1 MRLLYPV
8 LTGITFGMLGA
19 IRTEALPRPQA
30 LPLEKGAVISRS
42 GKIAPGV
49 YELASEDN
57 EGKTGAITV
66 RGDNLTVDF
75 AGAELCGTA
84 LTAPPDERRGTGVVV
99 EGRNITLKHL
109 RVRGY
114 KIGLIAR
121 HSPGLKILDSD
132 FSYNWKQHL
141 RSTLE
146 REDLEDWMSYHH
158 NEAEEWLRYGAGVY
172 LQDCDG
178 FEARGNT
185 IQGGQCGL
193 MLARCNKGLVWNN
206 NFSFLSGLGVGMY
219 RSSENRVF
227 HNKVDWCVRGYS
239 HGVYNRGQDSAG
251 ILVFEQCNKNVF
263 AYNSV
268 THGGDGFFLWAGQ
281 HTMDTGSGGCN
292 DNLLYGNDF
301 SHAPTNGI
309 EVTFSRN
316 TIINNRV
323 EECDNG
329 IWGGYSYD
337 TQILNNHFARNNRAV
352 AIEHGQRNTLR
363 NNVFQKDGQAIA
375 LWQNKTQDPNWGYPK
390 HHDTVSH
397 DYTIEGNSILL
408 PQKTGVS
415 LQDTRDVVFTHN
427 TIGSNVPALTLAGD
441 TSGWREQ
448 ENVLMGPEGVFRP
461 FTNTRGLTV
470 TTLTLED
477 NLWSP
482 DMQGRELLESAPR
495 GQGLRPSD
503 WQPMLKVAKSKPTPD
518 AGEALKYEPKPMK
531 GGQDAFLKL
540 GLNQGRQYILV
551 DEWGPYDFQSPRLWP
566 RGKTP
571 ARAGANGA
579 TRYQFDVLGP
589 SGMWRVKS
597 ARGVAR
603 WSAQS
608 GSVPGTLDV
617 ELEPGKAVDL
627 RMELEYTGA
636 ATTDYRG
643 IATPAGTPVTFA
655 YSKFFAPI
663 DWNVRF
669 FAYDPKTQEPRTQ
682 TEAFANLIATGKPVA
697 SLKTNQLDFAGYGAF
712 AKGVPAN
719 YFATIAEGALEV
731 PSGEYTLEVT
741 TDDGCR
747 VLLDGKTILNE
758 WHYQGPTTYNVDLKL
773 SGKHTLHVEHFQIDG
788 YATLK
793 VNLRPKR

>member
-1 MRLLYPV
+1 MRLACL
-8 LTGITFGMLGA
+8 LGIGVALSLLVA
-19 IRTEALPRPQA
+19 VRAEAAPWQQA
-30 LPLEKGAVISRS
+30 MPLQKGSVISLS

-49 YELASEDN
+49 YELASEGDA
-57 EGKTGAITV
+57 GKTGAITV

-75 AGAELCGTA
+75 AGAELRGTP
-84 LTAPPDERRGTGVVV
+84 LTAQPDERRGTGIVV

-114 KIGLIAR
+114 KIGLMAR
-121 HSPGLKILDSD
+121 HCPGLKILDSD
-132 FSYNWKQHL
+132 LSYNWKQHL

-146 REDLEDWMSYHH
+146 HEDLEDWMSYHH
-158 NEAEEWLRYGAGVY
+158 NEAEEWLRYGAGAY

-193 MLARCNKGLVWNN
+193 MLTRCNKGLVWNN

-219 RSSENRVF
+219 RASENRVF
-227 HNKVDWCVRGYS
+227 HNKIDWCVRGYS

-251 ILVFEQCNKNVF
+251 ILVFDQCNKNVF

-281 HTMDTGSGGCN
+281 HTMDTGEGGCN

-323 EECDNG
+323 EECDHG

-337 TQILNNHFARNNRAV
+337 TLILQNQFAHNNRAI
-352 AIEHGQRNTLR
+352 AIEHGQHNRIEQNT
-363 NNVFQKDGQAIA
+363 FMEDGEAIA

-397 DYTIEGNSILL
+397 DYRINGNNFYWPSRDA
-408 PQKTGVS
+408 VS
-415 LQDTRDVVFTHN
+415 LRDTRDVSLDDNLFVALAPAMMLTGD
-427 TIGSNVPALTLAGD
+427 TAGLRVGSNRLLGNADNFKGLPIPPNLLLTNKAPKEYQPKEWTPVFSQRARDNENVKEALT
-441 TSGWREQ
+441 
-448 ENVLMGPEGVFRP
+448 F
-461 FTNTRGLTV
+461 
-470 TTLTLED
+470 
-477 NLWSP
+477 
-482 DMQGRELLESAPR
+482 
-495 GQGLRPSD
+495 
-503 WQPMLKVAKSKPTPD
+503 
-518 AGEALKYEPKPMK
+518 KPMPLK
-531 GGQDAFLKL
+531 DGQKAFLKL
-540 GLNQGRQYILV
+540 NQKRGRQYILV

-566 RGKTP
+566 RGKTS
-571 ARAGANGA
+571 AQAGASGA
-579 TRYQFDVLGP
+579 TRYQFDMLGP
-589 SGMWRVKS
+589 SGAWRVKS

-608 GSVPGTLDV
+608 GNVPGTLDV

-682 TEAFANLIATGKPVA
+682 SEGFVNLIASGKPLV
-697 SLKTNQLDFAGYGAF
+697 SLKTDQLDFAGYGAF

-719 YFATIAEGALEV
+719 YFATIADGALEV
-731 PSGEYTLEVT
+731 PSGDYTLEVT

-773 SGKHTLHVEHFQIDG
+773 SGKHKLHVEHFQIDG

-793 VNLRPKR
+793 VNLRPKH

>member
-1 MRLLYPV
+1 MRLFCLQMACIA
-8 LTGITFGMLGA
+8 LGILCAVGA
-19 IRTEALPRPQA
+19 SATRQPQA
-30 LPLEKGAVISRS
+30 MSLQKGSIISRS

-49 YELASEDN
+49 ADLASEDN

-75 AGAELCGTA
+75 AGAELRGTP
-84 LTAPPDERRGTGVVV
+84 LTAQPDERKGTGIVV

-121 HSPGLKILDSD
+121 HCPGLRILDSD
-132 FSYNWKQHL
+132 LSYNWKQHL

-158 NEAEEWLRYGAGVY
+158 NEKEEWLRYGAGVY

-178 FEARGNT
+178 FEVRGNT

-193 MLARCNKGLVWNN
+193 MLTRCNKGLVWNN

-219 RSSENRVF
+219 QSSENRVF

-251 ILVFEQCNKNVF
+251 ILVFDQCKKNVF

-281 HTMDTGSGGCN
+281 HTMDTGAEGCN

-316 TIINNRV
+316 KIVNNRV
-323 EECDNG
+323 EECDHG

-337 TQILNNHFARNNRAV
+337 TLILQNQFAYNNRAI
-352 AIEHGQRNTLR
+352 AIEHGQHNRIEHNT
-363 NNVFQKDGQAIA
+363 FTEDGEAIA

-397 DYTIEGNSILL
+397 DYRINANNVFRPLRDA
-408 PQKTGVS
+408 VS
-415 LQDTRDVVFTHN
+415 LRDTREVALDSNMFVSLAPTLAL
-427 TIGSNVPALTLAGD
+427 TGDTEGLRIGSNRLAGNADSFKTLPIPPNLLLTNTDPKGYQPAEWTPIFPQSVHENGSAKEALT
-441 TSGWREQ
+441 
-448 ENVLMGPEGVFRP
+448 
-461 FTNTRGLTV
+461 
-470 TTLTLED
+470 
-477 NLWSP
+477 
-482 DMQGRELLESAPR
+482 
-495 GQGLRPSD
+495 
-503 WQPMLKVAKSKPTPD
+503 
-518 AGEALKYEPKPMK
+518 YEPKPLK
-531 GGQDAFLKL
+531 GGQNAFLKPD
-540 GLNQGRQYILV
+540 QKRGRQYILV

-566 RGKTP
+566 RGKSAAQGT
-571 ARAGANGA
+571 ASGA
-579 TRYQFDVLGP
+579 TLYKFDILGP
-589 SGMWRVKS
+589 AGTWRVKS
-597 ARGVAR
+597 SRGIAH

-617 ELEPGKAVDL
+617 ELEPGKAVDM

-636 ATTDYRG
+636 ATQDYRG
-643 IATPAGTPVTFA
+643 ISTPANMPVTFS
-655 YSKFFAPI
+655 YSKFFAPV

-682 TEAFANLIATGKPVA
+682 AEAFANLIASSKPIV
-697 SLKTNQLDFAGYGAF
+697 SLKTDQLDFAGYGAF
-712 AKGVPAN
+712 AKGVPGN
-719 YFATIAEGALEV
+719 YFATVADGALEV
-731 PSGEYTLEVT
+731 PNGEYTLEIT

-773 SGKHTLHVEHFQIDG
+773 SGKHKLHVEHFQIDG

>member
-1 MRLLYPV
+1 MTVYEDHWEGLLKMRFACLL
-8 LTGITFGMLGA
+8 MLGIGLSVLCA
-19 IRTEALPRPQA
+19 VGAEASRQPQDMT
-30 LPLEKGAVISRS
+30 LRKDAVIARS

-49 YELASEDN
+49 YELSSED
-57 EGKTGAITV
+57 EGGKAGAITV

-75 AGAELCGTA
+75 AGAELRGTP
-84 LTAPPDERRGTGVVV
+84 LTAQPDERKGTGIVV
-99 EGRNITLKHL
+99 EGRNVTLKHL

-121 HSPGLKILDSD
+121 HCPGLKILDSD

-158 NEAEEWLRYGAGVY
+158 NEKEEWLRYGAGAY
-172 LQDCDG
+172 LQDCDN

-193 MLARCNKGLVWNN
+193 MLTRCNKGLVWNN
-206 NFSFLSGLGVGMY
+206 NFSFLSGLGIGMY
-219 RSSENRVF
+219 QSSDNRVF

-251 ILVFEQCNKNVF
+251 ILVFDQCKKNTF

-281 HTMDTGSGGCN
+281 RTMDTGADGCN
-292 DNLLYGNDF
+292 DNLIYGNDF

-316 TIINNRV
+316 TIVNNRV

-337 TQILNNHFARNNRAV
+337 TQILNNYFARNNRAI
-352 AIEHGQRNTLR
+352 AIEHGQHNEIRHNT
-363 NNVFQKDGQAIA
+363 FTEDGEAIA
-375 LWQNKTQDPNWGYPK
+375 LWQNKTQDPTWGYPK

-397 DYTIEGNSILL
+397 NYHINDNNILRPL
-408 PQKTGVS
+408 RDAVS
-415 LQDTRDVVFTHN
+415 LRDTRDVTMGGN
-427 TIGSNVPALTLAGD
+427 TFAVLTPALALTGDTMGLHIESNRLIGNADNFKALPIPPNFLLTDRDPNGYQPKEWTPSFSQSPHPNRTTLA
-441 TSGWREQ
+441 
-448 ENVLMGPEGVFRP
+448 ENLIA
-461 FTNTRGLTV
+461 
-470 TTLTLED
+470 
-477 NLWSP
+477 
-482 DMQGRELLESAPR
+482 LLH
-495 GQGLRPSD
+495 
-503 WQPMLKVAKSKPTPD
+503 
-518 AGEALKYEPKPMK
+518 EPKPMK
-531 GGQDAFLKL
+531 GGQDAFLKPD
-540 GLNQGRQYILV
+540 QKRGRQYILV

-571 ARAGANGA
+571 VADTASGKTTYA
-579 TRYQFDVLGP
+579 FDVLGP
-589 SGMWRVKS
+589 AGTWRVKS
-597 ARGVAR
+597 SRGVSA

-617 ELEPGKAVDL
+617 QLEPGKAVDM
-627 RMELEYTGA
+627 RIELEYTGA

-643 IATPAGTPVTFA
+643 IPTPANTPVTFA

-669 FAYDPKTQEPRTQ
+669 FAYDPTTQEPRTK
-682 TEAFANLIATGKPVA
+682 TEAFAQMIANGKPITA
-697 SLKTNQLDFAGYGAF
+697 LKMDQLDFAGYGAF

-719 YFATIAEGALEV
+719 YFATIADGKLEV
-731 PSGEYTLEVT
+731 PPGDYTLEVT

-747 VLLDGKTILNE
+747 VQLDGKTILNE
-758 WHYQGPTTYNVDLKL
+758 WHYQGPTTYTINVKL
-773 SGKHTLHVEHFQIDG
+773 SGKHALHVEHFQIDG

-793 VNLRPKR
+793 VNMRPKR